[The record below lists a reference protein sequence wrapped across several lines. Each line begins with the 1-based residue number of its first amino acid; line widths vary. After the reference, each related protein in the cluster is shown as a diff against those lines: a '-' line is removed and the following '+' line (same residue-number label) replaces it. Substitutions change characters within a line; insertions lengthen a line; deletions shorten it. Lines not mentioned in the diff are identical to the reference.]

1 MTNRKL
7 GDKFEVILVFDDEG
21 QLADVQPGKG
31 TEGYERK
38 RIKKFNKEKIFCETA
53 LLYGHGSPGYTIYK
67 TTNGYIQ
74 IIKPQ

>member
-1 MTNRKL
+1 MIQRKL
-7 GDKFEVILVFDDEG
+7 GDKFEVILIFDDNG

-31 TEGYERK
+31 TQGYERK
-38 RIKKFNKEKIFCETA
+38 RINEFNSEKIFCKTA

-67 TTNGYIQ
+67 TTSGYIQ

>member
-1 MTNRKL
+1 MKGENL
-7 GDKFEVILVFDDEG
+7 GDKFEVILIFDDEG

-31 TEGYERK
+31 TKGYKRK
-38 RIKKFNKEKIFCETA
+38 KIEKFNKEKIFCETA

-67 TTNGYIQ
+67 TTSGYIQ